1 MKIPSIAI
9 VATLAAIAA
18 LPGFVPV
25 EAAAQDR
32 ETLTPAFQ
40 EAIPNIPGKSLIGL
54 VVSYPPGGKSPA
66 HTHARSAFIV
76 GYVLS
81 GSIRS
86 QVNGG
91 KIQVFH
97 AGEHWIEPP
106 GSHHQISENAS
117 TTEPASLLAIVVA
130 DTADAG
136 RLTTID
142 K

>member
-1 MKIPSIAI
+1 MKIRSIAI
-9 VATLAAIAA
+9 VATLAANAA
-18 LPGFVPV
+18 LLGFVPV

-32 ETLTPAFQ
+32 ETVTPAFQ
-40 EAIPNIPGKSLIGL
+40 EAISNIPGKSLIAI
-54 VVSYPPGGKSPA
+54 VVSYPPGAGTPA
-66 HTHARSAFIV
+66 HTHAPSAFIV

-117 TTEPASLLAIVVA
+117 TTEPASLLAIYVV
-130 DTADAG
+130 DTADAE
-136 RLTTID
+136 RLNTVD

>member
-1 MKIPSIAI
+1 
-9 VATLAAIAA
+9 L
-18 LPGFVPV
+18 PV
-25 EAAAQDR
+25 EAAAQER
-32 ETLTPAFQ
+32 ETTTPAFR
-40 EAIPNIPGKSLIGL
+40 EAIPNIPGKSLIGA
-54 VVSYPPGGKSPA
+54 VVSYPPGGKTPA

-97 AGEHWIEPP
+97 AGEYWIEPP
-106 GSHHQISENAS
+106 GAHHQISENAS

-136 RLTTID
+136 RLTTIE

>member
-1 MKIPSIAI
+1 MTIRSIAI
-9 VATLAAIAA
+9 VTTLAAIAA
-18 LPGFVPV
+18 LLGFVLV
-25 EAAAQDR
+25 EAAAQGR
-32 ETLTPAFQ
+32 ETVTPAFQ
-40 EAIPNIPGKSLIGL
+40 EAISNIPGKSLVGL
-54 VVSYPPGGKSPA
+54 VVSYPPGGETPA

-117 TTEPASLLAIVVA
+117 TTEPASLLAISVA

-136 RLTTID
+136 RLTTVE